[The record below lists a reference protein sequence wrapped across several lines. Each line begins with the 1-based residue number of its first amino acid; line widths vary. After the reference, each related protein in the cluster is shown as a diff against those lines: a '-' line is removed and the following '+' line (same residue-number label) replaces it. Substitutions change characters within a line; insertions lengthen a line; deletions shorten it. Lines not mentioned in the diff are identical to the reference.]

1 MFDSCILVILDTPW
15 ASRNKCF
22 CVVSFNL
29 RIFLVIAQ
37 MISSFFLQVISMVMV
52 SIGVYAR
59 MMKQAGKCAVEC
71 PKYTFISSV
80 LLKSVQN

>member
-1 MFDSCILVILDTPW
+1 
-15 ASRNKCF
+15 
-22 CVVSFNL
+22 
-29 RIFLVIAQ
+29 

-71 PKYTFISSV
+71 PKYTFIYSV